1 MYFVDKEN
9 KSWTVKRTTITE
21 GKIYLLR
28 FRNNGII
35 KWAHVMVDKIEN
47 ETLSVRTGAN
57 YNPFTVRFSNIV
69 KVYDGGEIPKMFE
82 RDTDTMKRLYRG
94 EIYSETERRFIEGD
108 R

>member
-1 MYFVDKEN
+1 
-9 KSWTVKRTTITE
+9 
-21 GKIYLLR
+21 
-28 FRNNGII
+28 
-35 KWAHVMVDKIEN
+35 
-47 ETLSVRTGAN
+47 
-57 YNPFTVRFSNIV
+57 V